1 MIPVSAERIRL
12 VIVDD
17 SVLYTE
23 ALRDALAGD
32 GCFDVVGVAHHGR
45 EAVRQV
51 EALRPDL
58 VTLDLQMPDVDGLS
72 VVSSIMASAPTPI
85 LLLTGEAPD
94 RIDAVAFEAL
104 RRGALDVRAKPPLVG
119 DDLRELAELKEQ
131 LSLLASVPTVH
142 HPNLA
147 GRGQAPVGLVGIPSR
162 VVIGVVASTGG
173 PSALAEVLADLPP
186 NLPACVLV
194 VQHLAPGFSPTFTR
208 WLATTTKLRVTL
220 AEEGMALEEGVVL
233 VAPDDAHLVVRGPR
247 RVGLEPEGPS
257 TLVHRPSGT
266 ALLSTIAER
275 FGPAAIGVILTGMG
289 SDGAAGL
296 RKIDDGGGIALVQD
310 DQSSV
315 VDGMPASARAA
326 VPSARVHPLHQLGG
340 ALRQAVLEIRE
351 RSLVGVR
358 RPGSALR

>member
-1 MIPVSAERIRL
+1 MF
-12 VIVDD
+12 IVDD
-17 SVLYTE
+17 SELYAE
-23 ALRDALAGD
+23 ALRDALEGD
-32 GCFDVVGVAHHGR
+32 GRFVVVGVAHHGR

-51 EALRPDL
+51 ETLRPDL

-94 RIDAVAFEAL
+94 RMDAVAFEAL
-104 RRGALDVRAKPPLVG
+104 RRGALDVRAKPALVG
-119 DDLRELAELKEQ
+119 DDLRPLEELKEQ

-147 GRGQAPVGLVGIPSR
+147 SRGQAPVGLVGIPSR

-173 PSALAEVLADLPP
+173 PSALAQVLGGLPP
-186 NLPACVLV
+186 NLPACILV
-194 VQHLAPGFSPTFTR
+194 VQHLATGFSPTFTR
-208 WLATTTKLRVTL
+208 WLATTTKLRVAL

-233 VAPDDAHLVVRGPR
+233 VAPDDQHLVVRGPR
-247 RVGLEPEGPS
+247 RVGLEPEGPG

-266 ALLSTIAER
+266 ALMSSMAER
-275 FGPAAIGVILTGMG
+275 LGPAAIGVVLTGMG

-296 RKIDDGGGIALVQD
+296 RHIDDGGGVVLVQD
-310 DQSSV
+310 GPSSV

-326 VPSARVHPLHQLGG
+326 VPSARVHPLDELGG
-340 ALRQAVLEIRE
+340 ALRQAVLEVRE

-358 RPGSALR
+358 KPASTAR